1 MSGVAPVPAT
11 LETERRD
18 GRPVVITVDGP
29 AGSGKSTLG
38 RRLAVALCL
47 PLVDTGLFYRGVTVA
62 AARAGLDAGDIAGA
76 ESLAASVRIELNT
89 DPTGTPGGW
98 TVRVDGEDATEAA
111 RDPRHTPLLTALSG
125 MEGVRRALLAP
136 QRQAAAAGAVAVG
149 RDCGTVVFPEAEVK
163 LYLDAA
169 PEVRASRRELQLRT
183 GGTAVDAAQLRSE
196 ISERDARDSGRAVAP
211 LRRADGA
218 HVIDTGAHGIDA
230 VAELALELCRRAG
243 VPGC

>member
-1 MSGVAPVPAT
+1 MS
-11 LETERRD
+11 LL
-18 GRPVVITVDGP
+18 ITVDGP

-38 RRLAVALCL
+38 RRLATALCL
-47 PLVDTGLFYRGVTVA
+47 PLVDTGLFYRGLTVA
-62 AARAGLDAGDIAGA
+62 AVRAGLDGTDPAAAERLAG
-76 ESLAASVRIELNT
+76 SVRIELNT
-89 DPTGTPGGW
+89 DPSGGSGAW

-111 RDPRHTPLLTALSG
+111 RDPRHAPLLTALSG

-136 QRQAAAAGAVAVG
+136 QREAAAAGAVAVG
-149 RDCGTVVFPEAEVK
+149 RDCGTVVFPGAGVK

-169 PEVRASRRELQLRT
+169 PEVRASRREVQLRRR
-183 GGTAVDAAQLRSE
+183 GTAVDAAQLHSE
-196 ISERDARDSGRAVAP
+196 VAERDARDSGRAVAP

-218 HVIDTGAHGIDA
+218 HVIDTGAHGIDE